1 MNKKGQAQAL
11 IPVFIGILV
20 LAILAPVFSEMF
32 NSIGCQKEKGDIS
45 TLQSQLSQCQ
55 TDLANEIQKSNNAV
69 SGLDQCRSDLSQCQD
84 DLNDCKTINSNLKK
98 ECDAKEQP
106 INEYY
111 FVKVYSNKIILFE
124 WLILYHIQ
132 LFGLFA
138 SLGIT
143 FSIKLFEVNV
153 HIKVLNKKNQRKLA
167 RDIRNYLAEN
177 PWAPVLIILGIIFI
191 TNLPQLIT
199 FL

>member
-1 MNKKGQAQAL
+1 MNKKGQVQAL

-32 NSIGCQKEKGDIS
+32 NSIGCQREKGDIS
-45 TLQSQLSQCQ
+45 TLQGQLAQCKN
-55 TDLANEIQKSNNAV
+55 DLSAEMQKANNAA
-69 SGLDQCRSDLSQCQD
+69 SGLEQCRNDLSQCQE
-84 DLNDCKTINSNLKK
+84 DLQNCIDNNVDLKK

-124 WLILYHIQ
+124 WLILYNIQ

-143 FSIKLFEVNV
+143 FSIKLFEVKV
-153 HIKVLNKKNQRKLA
+153 HIKVLNKKNQRKLV
-167 RDIRNYLAEN
+167 RDIKNYLAEN
-177 PWAPVLIILGIIFI
+177 PWAPVLIVLGIIFI
-191 TNLPQLIT
+191 TNLPQLIN
-199 FL
+199 LL